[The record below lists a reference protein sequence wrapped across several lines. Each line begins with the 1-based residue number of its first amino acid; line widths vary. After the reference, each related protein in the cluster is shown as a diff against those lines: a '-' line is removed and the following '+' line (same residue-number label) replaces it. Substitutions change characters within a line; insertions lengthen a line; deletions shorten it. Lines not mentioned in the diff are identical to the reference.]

1 MFDRVLNMLLN
12 WLAGCFNFK
21 TIWILKVTNNFLLE
35 KTKNKKNELAKI
47 VERKYYK
54 AELIQTFSNIRLRS
68 QTLANINEIIQNIYN
83 VDLLYILRGG
93 IGSFFTTSY
102 TCPVFQMT
110 PRNVLYQ
117 LWWGIS
123 NSYITRGWSIFQK
136 ILHWQHLPEKLEE
149 AETHHLHLC

>member
-54 AELIQTFSNIRLRS
+54 TELIQTFSNIRLRS
-68 QTLANINEIIQNIYN
+68 QTLANISEIIQNIYN

-93 IGSFFTTSY
+93 IGSFFTISY
-102 TCPVFQMT
+102 TCRFSDDT
-110 PRNVLYQ
+110 
-117 LWWGIS
+117 S
-123 NSYITRGWSIFQK
+123 
-136 ILHWQHLPEKLEE
+136 
-149 AETHHLHLC
+149 